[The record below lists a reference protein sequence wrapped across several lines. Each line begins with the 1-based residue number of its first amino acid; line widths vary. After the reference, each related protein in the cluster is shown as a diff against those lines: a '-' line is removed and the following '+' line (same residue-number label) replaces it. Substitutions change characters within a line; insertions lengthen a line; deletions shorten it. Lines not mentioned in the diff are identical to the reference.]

1 VPEPLDYKF
10 SDIVNNCLVDVWQ
23 RTQEAIA
30 DYEDEIYDDEPVIS
44 DMPQGMIVQYIPNG
58 LIIFFGKEEDFN
70 NGEW

>member
-1 VPEPLDYKF
+1 MPRPLDYEF

-30 DYEDEIYDDEPVIS
+30 DYEDEIYDDDPVIS
-44 DMPQGMIVQYIPNG
+44 DMPQGMVVQYIPNG
-58 LIIFFGKEEDFN
+58 LIIFFGKEGDL